1 MGGVS
6 GDLYYRRMK
15 METNDELAQ
24 EGLTI
29 VRGDKIP

>member
-29 VRGDKIP
+29 VSGDKIP